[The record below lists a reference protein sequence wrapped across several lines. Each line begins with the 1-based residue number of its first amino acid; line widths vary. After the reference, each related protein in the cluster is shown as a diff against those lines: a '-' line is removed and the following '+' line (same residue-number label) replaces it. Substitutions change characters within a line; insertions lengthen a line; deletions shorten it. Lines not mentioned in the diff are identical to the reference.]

1 MKQAWKLV
9 EAEAYEKARKW
20 ALTHVPGRPTRTNW
34 IMWQKELE
42 VIAASYDVSDTYAW
56 TVDAAG
62 NNYGCLALVV
72 DPTNGGPDYELQTGI
87 TTYAAPIE
95 PPHYDATIDI
105 NTPTF
110 MRKQLEEENEQ
121 KKHDYFTLKGTSRG
135 MAENLRNATGEEY
148 YSQLEHSIVGYKN
161 VTVLQEETR
170 FGAVCPNCLKN

>member
-1 MKQAWKLV
+1 M
-9 EAEAYEKARKW
+9 
-20 ALTHVPGRPTRTNW
+20 
-34 IMWQKELE
+34 
-42 VIAASYDVSDTYAW
+42 SDTYAW

-72 DPTNGGPDYELQTGI
+72 DPTNGGPDYELRTGI

-121 KKHDYFTLKGTSRG
+121 KKHDYFTLKGASRG
-135 MAENLRNATGEEY
+135 MAENLRNATGEQY

-161 VTVLQEETR
+161 VTVLQIMKHLNTEWVPVNTKERKQIKKDYYKAWDVAGGVALSAFTKALDER
-170 FGAVCPNCLKN
+170 KLELFVQRVGE